1 MQPAAETGL
10 SFAARVAAFYA
21 AIFVT
26 VGVQLPF
33 FPLWLKAEG
42 FDARAIGV
50 ALAIPQVTR
59 LMVTPWV
66 MVVADR
72 RDALRGLLVISGMAT
87 LAASLVMGLASGTAA
102 ILLAFFAVSV
112 AWTPIM
118 PLTET
123 YALKGLRARGRAYGP
138 VRLWGSAAFV
148 VGSFGAGLIADWI
161 PARHLIWL
169 FVANFGVVA
178 LTSLVLQPMH
188 VEPRG
193 DPAQGPRKSLL
204 RDPAIAAVLAAAGLI
219 QGSHA
224 LFYGFSTLAW
234 TTAGL
239 DGTTV
244 AALWALGV
252 IAEIVLFALS
262 ARLPPFFT
270 PGVLLMIGAGGAIVR
285 WAVMA
290 FDPPFA
296 ALPFLQCLHALSFG
310 ATHLGTL
317 GFLTRHAPPGQAAS
331 VQGALSIVLGLAMA
345 ASTSLSGLLF
355 AAYGSLSYAAMAL
368 AALAGGACGLVAH
381 RLGRDAPRV

>member
-1 MQPAAETGL
+1 MLPAAETGI

-33 FPLWLKAEG
+33 FPLWLEAEG
-42 FDARAIGV
+42 LGVRAIGV
-50 ALAIPQVTR
+50 ALAIPQLTR

-66 MVVADR
+66 MVQADR

-87 LAASLVMGLASGTAA
+87 LAASLMMGFASGTAA
-102 ILLAFFAVSV
+102 ILLTFFVVSV

-148 VGSFGAGLIADWI
+148 VGSLGAGLVADWI

-169 FVANFGVVA
+169 FVANFGLVA

-188 VEPRG
+188 VERQER
-193 DPAQGPRKSLL
+193 AQGSRKPLL
-204 RDPAIAAVLAAAGLI
+204 RDPAIIAVLAAAGLI
-219 QGSHA
+219 QASHA
-224 LFYGFSTLAW
+224 VFYGFSTLAW
-234 TTAGL
+234 TTAGI
-239 DGTTV
+239 DGKTV
-244 AALWALGV
+244 AVLWALGV
-252 IAEIVLFALS
+252 VAEIVLFAVS
-262 ARLPPFFT
+262 ARLPPVFT
-270 PGVLLMIGAGGAIVR
+270 PGVLLMVGAGGAIVR
-285 WAVMA
+285 WIAMA
-290 FDPPFA
+290 LDPPFA

-317 GFLTRHAPPGQAAS
+317 GFLMRHAPPGQAAS
-331 VQGALSIVLGLAMA
+331 AQGTLSIVLGLTMA

-368 AALAGGACGLVAH
+368 AALAGGACGFVAH
-381 RLGRDAPRV
+381 RLGRDAAGV

>member
-1 MQPAAETGL
+1 MGPAAETGL

-66 MVVADR
+66 MLQADR

-87 LAASLVMGLASGTAA
+87 LAASLAMGFANGTVA
-102 ILLAFFAVSV
+102 ILLTYCAVSV

-148 VGSFGAGLIADWI
+148 VGSFGAGLIVDWI
-161 PARHLIWL
+161 PARQLIWV
-169 FVANFGVVA
+169 FVANFALVA
-178 LTSLVLQPMH
+178 LASLLLQPMH
-188 VEPRG
+188 VEPQANARG
-193 DPAQGPRKSLL
+193 SRKSLL
-204 RDPAIAAVLAAAGLI
+204 RDPAIIAVLAAAGLI

-234 TTAGL
+234 TTAGF

-252 IAEIVLFALS
+252 IAEIVLFAVS

-270 PGVLLMIGAGGAIVR
+270 PGVLLMAGAGGAIVR
-285 WAVMA
+285 WIAMTL
-290 FDPPFA
+290 DPPFI

-317 GFLTRHAPPGQAAS
+317 GFLTRHAPAGQAAS
-331 VQGALSIVLGLAMA
+331 VQGALSIVLGLTMA